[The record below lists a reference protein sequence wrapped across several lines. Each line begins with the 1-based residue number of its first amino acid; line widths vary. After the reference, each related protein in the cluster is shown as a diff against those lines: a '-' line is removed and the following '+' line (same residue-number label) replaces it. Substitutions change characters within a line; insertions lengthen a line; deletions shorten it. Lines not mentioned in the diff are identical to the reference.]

1 MAELPEDDYRLTKGL
16 NNLLDRLRVQMERG
30 TPSWDQLLYIAYN
43 HRMDFKRET
52 GYDFPRV
59 SPFYLPSVR
68 FAAFFLS
75 DRDEQSAGLQVHI
88 VLRDLATKGFT
99 VSALEVAAA
108 VRKCWP
114 HIKHLAVE
122 DKRKDPKLVGQLH

>member
-1 MAELPEDDYRLTKGL
+1 MAELPEGDFRLTNGL
-16 NNLLDRLRVQMERG
+16 NDLLSRLRVQVERG
-30 TPSWDQLLYIAYN
+30 TPTWDELRDIAYN

-68 FAAFFLS
+68 FAAFFPS
-75 DRDEQSAGLQVHI
+75 DRDEQTAGLQVHL
-88 VLRDLATKGFT
+88 VLRDLATKGFK
-99 VSALEVAAA
+99 VSALEVATA
-108 VRKCWP
+108 VKKCWP